1 MPDIKLHPL
10 LERSWLFL
18 KDLLSNPYFGIG
30 MLGLGLFIGTGYIVF
45 DKLIMPNSVGHR
57 DTILVP
63 DVSEMPVEQ
72 AEATLRQLNLQARVE
87 SSRFNPKL
95 PRDVVVDQSPRPNR
109 TVKPGR
115 RIYLTINSGSTPR
128 VTVPDVEGISQVE
141 ALNRLAAAGLRAE
154 PSDIQPDSIP
164 HPHRGTI
171 TRQFP
176 PDGTVLEEGSRVRL
190 WYSTGL
196 GDQFVAV
203 PDLQGLTVREARQL
217 LLARRLRSVVMG
229 APDDEATASLPVV
242 KQGYPAGTRLKEG
255 HEIRLFV
262 QIDPV
267 DDN

>member
-1 MPDIKLHPL
+1 MPDIKLPPIL
-10 LERSWLFL
+10 QRSWLFL
-18 KDLLSNPYFGIG
+18 KDLLTNPYFGFG
-30 MLGLGLFIGTGYIVF
+30 LLGLILFIGTGYIVF
-45 DKLIMPNSVGHR
+45 DKLLMPNNVGHN
-57 DTILVP
+57 DMILVP

-72 AEATLRQLNLQARVE
+72 AQATLRQLNLQARVE

-115 RIYLTINSGSTPR
+115 HIYLTINSGSTPS

-141 ALNRLAAAGLRAE
+141 ALNRLTAAGLRAE
-154 PSDIQPDSIP
+154 PADIQPDSIP

-176 PDGTVLEEGSRVRL
+176 ADGTVLEEGSRVRL

-196 GDQFVAV
+196 GDLFVAV

-229 APDDEATASLPVV
+229 APDDEATASLAII

-262 QIDPV
+262 QIAPPEDK
-267 DDN
+267 

>member
-1 MPDIKLHPL
+1 MPKRELHPIV
-10 LERSWLFL
+10 EHTWSYV
-18 KDLLSNPYFGIG
+18 KDLLTNKYFGIG
-30 MLGLGLFIGTGYIVF
+30 LFGLIVLIGSGYFVF
-45 DKLIMPNSVGHR
+45 DKMLMPSIVGHQ
-57 DTILVP
+57 DQILVP

-72 AEATLRQLNLQARVE
+72 AEATLTQMNLEPRVE

-115 RIYLTINSGSTPR
+115 RIYLTINSGSTPS

-154 PSDIQPDSIP
+154 PSDIRPDSIP

-171 TRQFP
+171 TKQYP
-176 PDGTVLEEGSRVRL
+176 SAGTTLEEGSRVRL

-196 GDQFVAV
+196 GDRFVVV

-229 APDDEATASLPVV
+229 APDDDDTASMTVI
-242 KQGYPAGTRLKEG
+242 KQGYQAGTRLKEG

-262 QIDPV
+262 QTETP
-267 DDN
+267 NE

>member
-1 MPDIKLHPL
+1 MPDIKLHPI
-10 LERSWLFL
+10 LERTWLFV
-18 KDLLSNPYFGIG
+18 KDLLSNPYFGMGVIG
-30 MLGLGLFIGTGYIVF
+30 LVAFIGIGYIVF
-45 DKLIMPNSVGHR
+45 DKLIMPNSVGHA
-57 DTILVP
+57 DQILVP

-72 AEATLRQLNLQARVE
+72 AKAVLEQLDLQARVE

-95 PRDVVVDQSPRPNR
+95 PRDVVVDQSPRPNSA
-109 TVKPGR
+109 VKPGR

-141 ALNRLAAAGLRAE
+141 ALNRLAAAGLRSE

-176 PDGTVLEEGSRVRL
+176 TDGTVLEEGSRVRL

-196 GDQFVAV
+196 GDAFVAV
-203 PDLQGLTVREARQL
+203 PDLQGLSVREARQF

-229 APDDEATASLPVV
+229 APDDDATATMTVV

-262 QIDPV
+262 QIDTPEE
-267 DDN
+267 N